1 MNSQSDIIILGDWG
15 TSVCRLYLCR
25 FHQQALTV
33 LARTKGM
40 GIKYINNPEA
50 RFFEMCQPWIEQ
62 YGNVSVFLIGAVGS
76 DTGWQQTNYVPCP
89 TDKNNL
95 LALSKNFSA
104 RGLNI
109 TILPGVSCQNRHH
122 LPDIMRGEETQVFGF
137 LSQLPKAEEKRLICL
152 PGTHTKW
159 AQCEK
164 DDITSF
170 VTSPVGELYE
180 VLSQH
185 SVLLSPA
192 SVPSWCKS
200 SFTSGLRVGMHQSSN
215 LLHTL
220 FATRAYQI
228 LDKRTNA
235 EAAGYLSG
243 LLIGS
248 DVKAAMQD
256 FDIFSHV
263 AVIGSDHICGL
274 YVEALEY
281 MGISTEH
288 FSSEDATLL
297 GLQTLASAN
306 WRDLAADVPNEQI

>member
-1 MNSQSDIIILGDWG
+1 
-15 TSVCRLYLCR
+15 
-25 FHQQALTV
+25 
-33 LARTKGM
+33 
-40 GIKYINNPEA
+40 
-50 RFFEMCQPWIEQ
+50 
-62 YGNVSVFLIGAVGS
+62 
-76 DTGWQQTNYVPCP
+76 
-89 TDKNNL
+89 
-95 LALSKNFSA
+95 
-104 RGLNI
+104 
-109 TILPGVSCQNRHH
+109 
-122 LPDIMRGEETQVFGF
+122 
-137 LSQLPKAEEKRLICL
+137 
-152 PGTHTKW
+152 
-159 AQCEK
+159 
-164 DDITSF
+164 
-170 VTSPVGELYE
+170 
-180 VLSQH
+180 
-185 SVLLSPA
+185 
-192 SVPSWCKS
+192 
-200 SFTSGLRVGMHQSSN
+200 MHQSSN